1 MGLSKWTWFCRYGP
15 YSQTQYTWQMVDRI
29 VYGAMFRLVWAIAL
43 AWVIFACHN
52 NWGGKS
58 KLGEYM
64 LKFKNNR
71 IIIAPKIVFKSCGS
85 SVRLTKDR
93 NDR

>member
-1 MGLSKWTWFCRYGP
+1 
-15 YSQTQYTWQMVDRI
+15 MVDRI

-64 LKFKNNR
+64 LKFKNNS

-93 NDR
+93 SDRWAKEFFES